1 MYLEIPCP
9 LVKTDRFVHVNLLLG
24 TGNRFQHKSFRYK
37 LKQWNCTKISF
48 TSSIVCWWTRKTFWV
63 NTSSFFKYVELFT
76 PIETNGNPWESTL
89 IGNLLLFICPR
100 FLRRCRGR
108 SSSLSSVTTQ
118 NNSWY
123 ATISLKNRRF
133 DGKARRKRRPQVP
146 RERLIKST
154 ANKCTCW
161 QGAGW
166 EMNENEVEEI
176 PETGSRQPIGH
187 IRVPPEPLYQNEVKC

>member
-24 TGNRFQHKSFRYK
+24 TGNRFQHKSFRYE

-63 NTSSFFKYVELFT
+63 NTSSFLKYVELFT

-123 ATISLKNRRF
+123 ATISWKTHDMMETHDENDVRRYPERGSLNQRQINARAGKVLAGKWTRTRLRRF
-133 DGKARRKRRPQVP
+133 RKPAPVNQ
-146 RERLIKST
+146 
-154 ANKCTCW
+154 
-161 QGAGW
+161 
-166 EMNENEVEEI
+166 
-176 PETGSRQPIGH
+176 
-187 IRVPPEPLYQNEVKC
+187 